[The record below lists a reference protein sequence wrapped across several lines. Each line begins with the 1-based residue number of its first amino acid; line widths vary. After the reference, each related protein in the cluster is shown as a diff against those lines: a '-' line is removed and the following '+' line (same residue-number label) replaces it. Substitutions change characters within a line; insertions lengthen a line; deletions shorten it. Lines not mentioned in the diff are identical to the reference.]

1 MKPAS
6 DRRGAEPQ
14 ASTAGVDRPRQSA
27 PGVHLWVV
35 QRVTAMLLGLF
46 VVVHLVTIVTA
57 VRGGLSARE
66 ILDRTQGN
74 EASLLFYVVFALAAG
89 LHGAIGLRNIAAET
103 IGLRGRGADI
113 AWLVVGLLT
122 AGFGIRAA
130 IGLYA

>member
-1 MKPAS
+1 VSSAS
-6 DRRGAEPQ
+6 PPGA
-14 ASTAGVDRPRQSA
+14 ARVDRSRAQT
-27 PGVHLWVV
+27 HLWVV
-35 QRVTAMLLGLF
+35 QRVTAMLLGIA

-74 EASLLFYVVFALAAG
+74 EAWLAFYVVFALAAG

-103 IGLRGRGADI
+103 IGLRGRGVDA
-113 AWLVVGLLT
+113 AWLAIGLLT
-122 AGFGIRAA
+122 AAFGIRAA

>member
-1 MKPAS
+1 MT
-6 DRRGAEPQ
+6 DRGSTDTRTAHRAARGQ
-14 ASTAGVDRPRQSA
+14 A
-27 PGVHLWVV
+27 HLWVA
-35 QRVTAMLLGLF
+35 QRVTAMVLGVAVLI
-46 VVVHLVTIVTA
+46 HLVTIVTA

-66 ILDRTQGN
+66 ILERTQGN
-74 EASLLFYVVFALAAG
+74 EAWLAFYVVFALAAG

-113 AWLVVGLLT
+113 AWILAGFAM

>member
-1 MKPAS
+1 M
-6 DRRGAEPQ
+6 
-14 ASTAGVDRPRQSA
+14 DRPRQSA

>member
-1 MKPAS
+1 VA
-6 DRRGAEPQ
+6 
-14 ASTAGVDRPRQSA
+14 
-27 PGVHLWVV
+27 
-35 QRVTAMLLGLF
+35 QRVTAMVLGVAVLI
-46 VVVHLVTIVTA
+46 HLVTIVTA

-66 ILDRTQGN
+66 ILERTQGS
-74 EASLLFYVVFALAAG
+74 EAWLAFYVVFALAAG

-113 AWLVVGLLT
+113 AWILAGFAM